1 MVITAHQHMT
11 KQMTKDVCFLNGL
24 PQMFE
29 DLPHLLINFPEMCSI
44 CLSLN
49 QVSHCSDYN
58 NMYGIN
64 PVQFPKVTISSPHTT
79 ADFLAYHFWPCSL
92 VFLYTLPEILSAAP
106 VKGKEQC
113 TLSWHYANMVTNWSM
128 LDRNV
133 RAEIRRNASSLGIFD
148 HWKTEFRKMLF
159 FSFCSLLHFI
169 YSLMIF
175 GKSWDVTKLPK
186 KAGNSLQ

>member
-1 MVITAHQHMT
+1 
-11 KQMTKDVCFLNGL
+11 MTKDVCFLNGL
-24 PQMFE
+24 LQMFE
-29 DLPHLLINFPEMCSI
+29 DLHYLLINFPEMYI
-44 CLSLN
+44 IWLSLN
-49 QVSHCSDYN
+49 KISYCNDYSN
-58 NMYGIN
+58 IYVIN
-64 PVQFPKVTISSPHTT
+64 PVQFPKVSVSIPQTT

-106 VKGKEQC
+106 NKRKEQC

-148 HWKTEFRKMLF
+148 HWKAEFRKMLF

-169 YSLMIF
+169 YSHMIF
-175 GKSWDVTKLPK
+175 RKSLDVTKLPK
-186 KAGNSLQ
+186 KAGNRLQ